1 MGTHP
6 MDKKAETWRRKMAG
20 GWLLVVLGLCLAIAP
35 SCAGESGGYS
45 LQLGLTLTQGY
56 FPNNTYIVNI
66 TRDGGRVEEYKGYR
80 HGAVFSRV
88 SVKAIDGEN
97 MPVGTF
103 VELLYSSMRT
113 CTEMSRTG
121 GHNIPIQ
128 KGPLP
133 TDIIYCRATPPTD
146 HAYFVVVPVN
156 QSVALGEPATFH
168 CEALAEASTHISIT
182 WAFHN
187 GRDIPLPY
195 HSRHRLDPDT
205 RDLTILAVEEG
216 DLGKYTCQVSTDNWN
231 TKYLQHAWLSKYV
244 KPRITTNMEDQEV
257 RKGERMTLACQAT
270 GTPPPAYT
278 WLYRNED
285 VRQLG
290 SRYTVRDG
298 TLEVQPIQ
306 VEDFGRYTCRAENL
320 LGRDDAGTDLD
331 VLYPPEIED
340 QNYPTPKKVLKGTK
354 DVHLTCYARGN
365 PTPEYAWFA
374 PNTSETVR
382 DKWDLFIREVQP
394 KDAGVY
400 RCEAF
405 NNEGMDQTIVELVVQ
420 VHVVVGQTYP
430 PKLVVVGPG
439 PAGVMRGRGRAR
451 YVTSGA
457 GAACWGPVG
466 VMRGRGKESDQ
477 FNTSGGAVCVDL
489 KLDRVD
495 CVGVS

>member
-1 MGTHP
+1 
-6 MDKKAETWRRKMAG
+6 MAG
-20 GWLLVVLGLCLAIAP
+20 GWLLVVLGLCLAMVP

-121 GHNIPIQ
+121 AQVLEGTDCPNLLFPLTLTWKAPMWDVGKINFMATISPYK
-128 KGPLP
+128 KGPYQLTSSTVEPLP
-133 TDIIYCRATPPTD
+133 LPEKNAIPSVLMRD

-168 CEALAEASTHISIT
+168 CEAVAEATTHISIT

-216 DLGKYTCQVSTDNWN
+216 DLGRYTCQVSTDNWN

-320 LGRDDAGTDLD
+320 LGGDEAGTDLD

-340 QNYPTPKKVLKGTK
+340 QNLS
-354 DVHLTCYARGN
+354 H
-365 PTPEYAWFA
+365 PEK
-374 PNTSETVR
+374 SVER
-382 DKWDLFIREVQP
+382 
-394 KDAGVY
+394 
-400 RCEAF
+400 
-405 NNEGMDQTIVELVVQ
+405 NEG
-420 VHVVVGQTYP
+420 
-430 PKLVVVGPG
+430 
-439 PAGVMRGRGRAR
+439 R
-451 YVTSGA
+451 TSDVL
-457 GAACWGPVG
+457 CSREPN
-466 VMRGRGKESDQ
+466 S
-477 FNTSGGAVCVDL
+477 
-489 KLDRVD
+489 
-495 CVGVS
+495 